1 MMDKYATEHIRF
13 ESIMIASDKN
23 LDQKA
28 SKFSLRELKEHI
40 HKTYIAK
47 EKMDLLT
54 ESHEGRIAA
63 SEKEIDTIK
72 EVIGLL
78 KVNIRKDIIDNVKRA
93 SMNMNQARRKTDAQ
107 SLKKR

>member
-1 MMDKYATEHIRF
+1 MDKYATEHIRF

-40 HKTYIAK
+40 NKTYMAK

-54 ESHEGRIAA
+54 ERHEGRIAA

-78 KVNIRKDIIDNVKRA
+78 KVNIRKDMSKNLDLALFKDI
-93 SMNMNQARRKTDAQ
+93 S
-107 SLKKR
+107 